1 MESDADPSLTR
12 DREVDPTRVRDQ
24 PAIRHGRR
32 RSWLVPAGLL
42 AAVAVGLLV
51 AALRRE
57 TLISVT
63 GITALVLLYAA
74 MLVAAVTVRPTRT
87 RNLVLAWIMIV
98 MGAVALGLMLVL
110 MLAERAA
117 A

>member
-1 MESDADPSLTR
+1 MEPDADPARTR
-12 DREVDPTRVRDQ
+12 DREADPTRVRDQ
-24 PAIRHGRR
+24 PAIRQGRR
-32 RSWLVPAGLL
+32 RTWLVPAGLL

-51 AALRRE
+51 AALRLQ

-74 MLVAAVTVRPTRT
+74 MLIAAVTVRPTRT

-117 A
+117 V

>member
-1 MESDADPSLTR
+1 MPSDADPAPDL
-12 DREVDPTRVRDQ
+12 DPDLDPTRVRDQ

-98 MGAVALGLMLVL
+98 LGAVALGLMLVL